1 MDKLFSFLVGT
12 QTSLCLPMPLLEAKG
27 GDGGR
32 PRPPLTGN
40 TQADADIVA
49 FYEAREQL
57 LARQAKK

>member
-1 MDKLFSFLVGT
+1 MADTLAPSDMTAGTSFT
-12 QTSLCLPMPLLEAKG
+12 PSAWS
-27 GDGGR
+27 GR